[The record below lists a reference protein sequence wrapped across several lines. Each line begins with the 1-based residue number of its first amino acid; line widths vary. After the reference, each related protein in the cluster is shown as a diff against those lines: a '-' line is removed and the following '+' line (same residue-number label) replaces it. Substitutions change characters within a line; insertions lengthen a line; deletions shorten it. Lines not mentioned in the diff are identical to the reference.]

1 MKVKLNH
8 LMESISCLKVDDDLI
23 SNIVK
28 LIENTQ
34 VLQGDKYKHIFWEQ
48 QVASCFI

>member
-23 SNIVK
+23 SNIAKV
-28 LIENTQ
+28 IENTQ
-34 VLQGDKYKHIFWEQ
+34 VLATRRQILAHILG
-48 QVASCFI
+48 AAGS